1 MYSVASRWLHRNS
14 LHEAVFLALTVVF
27 GLQVLRVL
35 LTGLVFHVRESLD
48 AGSFVPGAYALV
60 LFLLAFL
67 AAPMFRALGHKRA
80 LVFTAG
86 GLALVRLLEQLVPW
100 PVVDLGLTTLGTALF
115 LLFIPT
121 YIGHLRGHRVEGGH
135 TFATGLLLGIG
146 ADTAIKGIFATLD
159 LSWQPG
165 VVAHVVVILLV
176 GCHLLLLRSVTK
188 EESSEA
194 TSSTEI
200 STVVPLVAIGPILFL
215 EFLLFQNIGQQTTLI
230 NWNQL
235 LVYLWVVIAN
245 AVGMAVALGVMSRPG
260 FSGQL
265 SSLALGGLFALL
277 VTGER
282 SGVLAAVIVLYG
294 QVVLSMS
301 VGMIGIALGVGSNR
315 EGIAHK
321 PGIGDITGACGLGML
336 LFLVL
341 NFVYYVNYEFDIPG
355 GSAVIAPIAVII
367 LLLTVPGTMLISSGY
382 RARMHTLRPGLAQDW
397 TPIVL
402 SILLLVLPLAYLAA
416 WDEPQPASASEGFPI
431 RVMSYNLHQ
440 GFDVDGYLAIEE
452 LADTIEDQDPD
463 IIALQEVSRGWV
475 IDGSFDMLVWLSR
488 RLDMPYVWGPTADSV
503 WGSAI
508 LSRYPIL
515 DARNE
520 PMPNNSQL
528 QLKRGLIVS
537 RIDIGDDEPLTVI
550 ATHLHHLADEGHLRE
565 PQVRAVLKAWNNDD
579 RSVLIGDFNALPD
592 APEMLLLEDA
602 GLKDAFCRPRSKDP
616 AGGRRSTSE
625 QGASGRGV
633 GHGHTWPSD
642 NPSKRIDYIWVSSDL
657 ETSDFSMTYN
667 LASDHFGVA
676 VTLAK

>member
-1 MYSVASRWLHRNS
+1 MR
-14 LHEAVFLALTVVF
+14 LA
-27 GLQVLRVL
+27 
-35 LTGLVFHVRESLD
+35 
-48 AGSFVPGAYALV
+48 
-60 LFLLAFL
+60 
-67 AAPMFRALGHKRA
+67 
-80 LVFTAG
+80 
-86 GLALVRLLEQLVPW
+86 EQLVPW
-100 PVVDLGLTTLGTALF
+100 PVVDLGLTTFGTALF

-121 YIGHLRGHRVEGGH
+121 YIGHLRGHRVGGGQ

-146 ADTAIKGIFATLD
+146 ADTAIKGVFATLD

-165 VVAHVVVILLV
+165 VLAHVIVVFLV
-176 GCHLLLLRSVTK
+176 GCHLLLLRSVTR

-194 TSSTEI
+194 ASSTGF
-200 STVVPLVAIGPILFL
+200 STAAPLVAVGPILFL
-215 EFLLFQNIGQQTTLI
+215 EFLLFQNIGQQTALI
-230 NWNQL
+230 NWDQP
-235 LVYLWVVIAN
+235 LVFLWVVMAN

-260 FSGQL
+260 FGGRL
-265 SSLALGGLFALL
+265 SSLALGGLFVLL

-282 SGVLAAVIVLYG
+282 SGVPAAMIALYG

-301 VGMIGIALGVGSNR
+301 VGMIGIALGAGPNS
-315 EGIAHK
+315 EGMAHRQ
-321 PGIGDITGACGLGML
+321 GIGDITGACGLGML

-355 GSAVIAPIAVII
+355 GSAIIAPVAVII
-367 LLLTVPGTMLISSGY
+367 LLLTVPGAMLMSSRY
-382 RARMHTLRPGLAQDW
+382 RARVHTLRPGLVQDW
-397 TPIVL
+397 VPVVL
-402 SILLLVLPLAYLAA
+402 SVLLLVLPLAYLAA
-416 WDEPQPASASEGFPI
+416 WDEPQPESASEGFPI

-452 LADTIEDQDPD
+452 LADAIEDQAPD

-550 ATHLHHLADEGHLRE
+550 ATHLHHLPEEGHLRD

-592 APEMLLLEDA
+592 APEMLLLEGA
-602 GLKDAFCRPRSKDP
+602 GLKDAFLSSSKDP

-625 QGASGRGV
+625 QGTSPRGV
-633 GHGHTWPSD
+633 GHGYTWRSD

-657 ETSDFSMTYN
+657 KTSDFSMTNN

-676 VTLAK
+676 VTLAQ

>member
-1 MYSVASRWLHRNS
+1 MYSVASRWLYRNS
-14 LHEAVFLALTVVF
+14 LYEAVFLALTVAF

-35 LTGLVFHVRESLD
+35 LTGLVFYVRESLD
-48 AGSFVPGAYALV
+48 AGSFVPGAYALL

-67 AAPMFRALGHKRA
+67 AAAVFRSLGHKRA
-80 LVFTAG
+80 LVLTAG
-86 GLALVRLLEQLVPW
+86 GLALVRLVEQLVPW
-100 PVVDLGLTTLGTALF
+100 PAVDLGLTTFGTALF

-121 YIGHLRGHRVEGGH
+121 YAGHLRGHRVGGGH

-165 VVAHVVVILLV
+165 VVAHVIVIFLV
-176 GCHLLLLRSVTK
+176 GCHLLLLRSVTR
-188 EESSEA
+188 EESFKA
-194 TSSTEI
+194 TSSTGF
-200 STVVPLVAIGPILFL
+200 STVVPLVAVGPILFL
-215 EFLLFQNIGQQTTLI
+215 EFLLFQNIGQQTALI
-230 NWNQL
+230 NWDQP
-235 LVYLWVVIAN
+235 LVFLWVVMAN
-245 AVGMAVALGVMSRPG
+245 AVGMVVALGVMSRPG
-260 FSGQL
+260 FSGWL
-265 SSLALGGLFALL
+265 LLLALGGLFALL

-294 QVVLSMS
+294 QAVLSMS
-301 VGMIGIALGVGSNR
+301 VGMIGISLGAEPNR
-315 EGIAHK
+315 EGMAHK

-341 NFVYYVNYEFDIPG
+341 NFVYYVNYEFDVPG
-355 GSAVIAPIAVII
+355 GSAIIAPVAVII
-367 LLLTVPGTMLISSGY
+367 LLLTVPGTMLISSRY
-382 RARMHTLRPGLAQDW
+382 RAGVHTLRQGLVQDW
-397 TPIVL
+397 APIVL
-402 SILLLVLPLAYLAA
+402 SLLLLVLPLAYLAA
-416 WDEPQPASASEGFPI
+416 WDEPQPESASEGFPI

-475 IDGSFDMLVWLSR
+475 IDGSFDMLPWLSR

-550 ATHLHHLADEGHLRE
+550 ATHLHHLADEGHLRD
-565 PQVRAVLKAWNNDD
+565 PQVRAVLKAWNSDD

-602 GLKDAFCRPRSKDP
+602 GLKDAFLSSSKDS

-625 QGASGRGV
+625 QDTSPREV
-633 GHGHTWPSD
+633 GHGYTWPSD
-642 NPSKRIDYIWVSSDL
+642 NPSKRIDYIWVSGDL
-657 ETSDFSMTYN
+657 ETRDFSMTDS